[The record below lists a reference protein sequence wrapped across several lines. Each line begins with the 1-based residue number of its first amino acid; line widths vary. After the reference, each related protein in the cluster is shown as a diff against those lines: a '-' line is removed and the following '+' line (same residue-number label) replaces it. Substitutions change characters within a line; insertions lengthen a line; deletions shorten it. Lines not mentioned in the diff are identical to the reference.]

1 MPVCSF
7 ESNTSLWIK
16 LLRLLQAKRLWP
28 QHDVQTQRQAQMG
41 LRECI
46 QHLEEKE
53 GDLRQEL
60 RNMADQV
67 KKEQKNGN
75 KSRLRM
81 LLMSSS
87 GKRSN
92 LSTTARKRLALEQ
105 QLEALSTTQLN
116 QEVLSSMQQTSAVLK
131 SMGLEDKIAT
141 TDEVM
146 QDLED
151 SQRDIASLQE
161 TLSTAISG
169 AGDFDDS
176 ALEAEL
182 ELLLNDVPDMDAP
195 VTVNS
200 LGGRKQEKPEGVEKP
215 DSAEKPQAAEAV
227 LVGGGVE
234 AVERVAEEAMEATES
249 TEEGGD
255 AEVQVAV

>member
-1 MPVCSF
+1 MTVCSF

-28 QHDVQTQRQAQMG
+28 QHEVQTQRQAQMG

-53 GDLRQEL
+53 MDLRKEL
-60 RNMADQV
+60 RDIAEQV

-87 GKRSN
+87 AKRSN

-169 AGDFDDS
+169 AGDYDDS

-182 ELLLNDVPDMDAP
+182 ELLLNDVPDMEAP

-200 LGGRKQEKPEGVEKP
+200 LVGKRQEKPG
-215 DSAEKPQAAEAV
+215 SAEKPQAAEAV
-227 LVGGGVE
+227 LVGGSVE
-234 AVERVAEEAMEATES
+234 AAEPVAEEEVEATEN
-249 TEEGGD
+249 TEEGED

>member
-1 MPVCSF
+1 MTVCSF

-28 QHDVQTQRQAQMG
+28 QHEVQTQRQAQMG

-46 QHLEEKE
+46 RHLEDKE
-53 GDLRQEL
+53 TEVKQEL
-60 RNMADQV
+60 RQMAEQV

-87 GKRSN
+87 AKRSN
-92 LSTTARKRLALEQ
+92 LSTTARKRMALEQ

-169 AGDFDDS
+169 AGDYDDS

-182 ELLLNDVPDMDAP
+182 ELLLNDVPDMEAP

-200 LGGRKQEKPEGVEKP
+200 LVGRKQEKPEG
-215 DSAEKPQAAEAV
+215 AEKPQAAESV

-234 AVERVAEEAMEATES
+234 AAVPAVEEAMEATES
-249 TEEGGD
+249 TEEGED

>member
-1 MPVCSF
+1 MTVCSF

-28 QHDVQTQRQAQMG
+28 QHEVQTQRQAQMG

-53 GDLRQEL
+53 MDLRKEL
-60 RNMADQV
+60 RDMAEQV

-87 GKRSN
+87 AKRSN

-169 AGDFDDS
+169 AGDYDDS

-182 ELLLNDVPDMDAP
+182 ELLLNDVPDMEAP

-200 LGGRKQEKPEGVEKP
+200 LVGRKQEKPE
-215 DSAEKPQAAEAV
+215 SAEKPQAAEVV

-234 AVERVAEEAMEATES
+234 AAVPAVEEAMEATES
-249 TEEGGD
+249 TEEGED